1 MRMEEKRLINAPP
14 APEKAMKVLLAEDD
28 QGMRKLVALILQRS
42 GFDVIE
48 AADGNA
54 LQEKIE
60 QLLLGGGS
68 DCGVDIIVT
77 DIYMPGPNALET
89 LAMLRKAGVDTPVV
103 MITAFGDYEL
113 HEEAN
118 RLGAEAV
125 FDKPFALQE
134 LSGVLSVIRDRLNAR
149 SAGRTNDGA
158 DDGREKGKRK
168 HAVK

>member
-1 MRMEEKRLINAPP
+1 MRMEEKRLINEPP

-28 QGMRKLVALILQRS
+28 QGMRKLMALVLQRS

-48 AADGNA
+48 AIDGNE
-54 LQEKIE
+54 LQEKIKH
-60 QLLLGGGS
+60 LLPGGGS
-68 DCGVDIIVT
+68 DGGVDIIVT

-103 MITAFGDYEL
+103 MITAFGDYET

-118 RLGAEAV
+118 RLGATAV
-125 FDKPFALQE
+125 FDKPFDMQE
-134 LSGVLSVIRDRLNAR
+134 LRGVLSVIRNRLYAR
-149 SAGRTNDGA
+149 PDDAGAG
-158 DDGREKGKRK
+158 DDGKGTKT